1 MLGTD
6 SFSDFAA
13 GISSGVS
20 PYTPIETAASGILNT
35 LIEQLRYEK
44 AGTAGAYPPVRV
56 FVDGDKKGMEM
67 LFDECLV
74 EDAVDKNSEFPYSD
88 FLSML
93 HKRIRATISNV

>member
-1 MLGTD
+1 MLGADT
-6 SFSDFAA
+6 FSDYAA
-13 GISSGVS
+13 SISSGVS
-20 PYTPIETAASGILNT
+20 PFTPTESAASGILNT

-56 FVDGDKKGMEM
+56 FVDGDKKGMEV

>member
-6 SFSDFAA
+6 TFSDYAVS
-13 GISSGVS
+13 IISGVS
-20 PYTPIETAASGILNT
+20 TFAPTESPASGVLNT

-56 FVDGDKKGMEM
+56 FVDGDKKGMEA

-74 EDAVDKNSEFPYSD
+74 EDAMDKNSEFPYSD

>member
-1 MLGTD
+1 MLGADT
-6 SFSDFAA
+6 FSDYAA
-13 GISSGVS
+13 SISSGVS
-20 PYTPIETAASGILNT
+20 SFTPTESAASGILNS
-35 LIEQLRYEK
+35 LIEHLRYEK

-56 FVDGDKKGMEM
+56 FVDGDTKGMEV